1 MGYPSMPR
9 ILTTCPTTGT
19 LVPTGQRT
27 PGFDLATMGEGH
39 AFRCP
44 ACEQPHHWRAEDA
57 VVETS
62 ADTLASL
69 RSAA

>member
-1 MGYPSMPR
+1 MPR

-27 PGFDLATMGEGH
+27 PAFDLATMGEGH

-44 ACEQPHHWRAEDA
+44 VCNEPHRWRAEDA
-57 VVETS
+57 VVEETL
-62 ADTLASL
+62 TLAAL
-69 RSAA
+69 RNAA